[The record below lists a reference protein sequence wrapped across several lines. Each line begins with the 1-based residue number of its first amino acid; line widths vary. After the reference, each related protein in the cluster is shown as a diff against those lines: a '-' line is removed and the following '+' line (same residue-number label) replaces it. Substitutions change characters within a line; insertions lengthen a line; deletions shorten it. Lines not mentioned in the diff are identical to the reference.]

1 MYIKATV
8 SSTNVS
14 KIPVKVVTFDE
25 IVEWS
30 RQLTAKIR
38 ESGWQPD
45 VIVAIAR
52 GGFIPARLLCD
63 WLGVSDLVSI
73 QVVHWPS
80 AAQVAEKA
88 YVKYPVSVDLRE
100 KKVLIVDDIVDTGD
114 SVELAKKSIEE
125 CCRPAEVRTAAL
137 QVITSVAKV
146 IPDYYAIE
154 VREWVWFAYQW
165 NAVEDAAGFIMK
177 IVKETGKTEWCLDEL
192 IQAHMEWYGGEY
204 VEKRF
209 GYILYAL
216 DMLSKRGLVKVG
228 RCRSA

>member
-8 SSTNVS
+8 SSTDVS

-125 CCRPAEVRTAAL
+125 CCKPAEVRTAAL

>member
-1 MYIKATV
+1 MYINAVV
-8 SSTNVS
+8 SSINVP

-30 RQLTAKIR
+30 RQLAAKIR

-52 GGFIPARLLCD
+52 GGFVPARLLCD

-88 YVKYPVSVDLRE
+88 YVKYPVSVDLRG
-100 KKVLIVDDIVDTGD
+100 KRVLIVDDIVDTGD
-114 SVELAKKSIEE
+114 SVELAKRSVEE
-125 CCRPAEVRTAAL
+125 CCNPAEVRTAAL
-137 QVITSVAKV
+137 QVITSVAKI
-146 IPDYYAIE
+146 IPDYYAVE

-177 IVKETGKTEWCLDEL
+177 IVKETGRAEWCLDEL
-192 IQAHMEWYGGEY
+192 IQAHMEWYGWEY

-216 DMLSKRGLVKVG
+216 DMLSRRGLVKVG

>member
-1 MYIKATV
+1 VPKV
-8 SSTNVS
+8 
-14 KIPVKVVTFDE
+14 PVKVVTFDE

-30 RQLTAKIR
+30 RRLADKIK

-52 GGFIPARLLCD
+52 GGYVPARLLCD
-63 WLGVSDLVSI
+63 WLGVGDLVSI

-88 YVKYPVSVDLRE
+88 YVKYPVNADLSGKR
-100 KKVLIVDDIVDTGD
+100 VLIVDDIVDTGD
-114 SVELAKKSIEE
+114 SVELAKRSIEE
-125 CCRPAEVRTAAL
+125 CCRPREVKTAAL

-146 IPDYYAIE
+146 VPDYYAIE
-154 VREWVWFAYQW
+154 VKEWVWFAYQW

-177 IVKETGKTEWCLDEL
+177 IVREMGKTEWCLDEL
-192 IQAHMEWYGGEY
+192 LLAHLDWYGNEY

-216 DMLSKRGLVKVG
+216 DMLNKRGLVNVRK
-228 RCRSA
+228 CRSD

>member
-1 MYIKATV
+1 MP
-8 SSTNVS
+8 

-30 RQLTAKIR
+30 RQLAAKIR

-52 GGFIPARLLCD
+52 GGFVPARLLCD

-88 YVKYPVSVDLRE
+88 YVKYPVSADLRG

-114 SVELAKKSIEE
+114 SVELAKRSVEE
-125 CCRPAEVRTAAL
+125 CCGPAEVRTAAL
-137 QVITSVAKV
+137 QVITSVAKI
-146 IPDYYAIE
+146 IPDYYAVE

-177 IVKETGKTEWCLDEL
+177 IVKETGRAEWCLDEL

-216 DMLSKRGLVKVG
+216 DMLSRRGLVKVG